1 MVAPKQKGR
10 WEAADVRRCALGSWE
25 EDAKTRWEEVSEGLK
40 AELREHLKQVAS
52 AYPTSIAFDNV
63 WLRWGCEA

>member
-1 MVAPKQKGR
+1 MFGHEPSYAEMVVHSPP
-10 WEAADVRRCALGSWE
+10 ADVRRCALGSWE

-63 WLRWGCEA
+63 WLR